1 MPQGAVTFLGRGLAY
16 VRGQRI
22 VLTICPV
29 CSQRN
34 DPKAAERGHCLW
46 CAYEPTPADVRA
58 ATADGKLNGKA
69 A

>member
-16 VRGQRI
+16 VRGRRI

-34 DPKAAERGHCLW
+34 DKKAAEQGRCLW
-46 CAYEPTPADVRA
+46 CAYEPVLEDVRA
-58 ATADGKLNGKA
+58 AGSGTAA
-69 A
+69 

>member
-34 DPKAAERGHCLW
+34 DPKAAERGTL
-46 CAYEPTPADVRA
+46 PVVRLRPDPADVRA
-58 ATADGKLNGKA
+58 ASADGKA

>member
-1 MPQGAVTFLGRGLAY
+1 MPQGAVTFLGRGLAT

-34 DPKAAERGHCLW
+34 DPKAAEQGRCLW
-46 CAYEPTPADVRA
+46 CAYVPTPADVRA
-58 ATADGKLNGKA
+58 ASGDKRDDRA